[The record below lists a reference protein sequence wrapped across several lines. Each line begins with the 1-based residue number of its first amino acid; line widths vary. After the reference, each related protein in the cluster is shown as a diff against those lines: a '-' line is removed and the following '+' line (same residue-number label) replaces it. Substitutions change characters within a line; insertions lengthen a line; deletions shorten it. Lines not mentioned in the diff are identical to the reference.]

1 MGEWGEKQGE
11 VQEGG
16 EDMEDFILPLE
27 LKCWQRNRKG
37 KGGMD
42 MGYMELDKEWLL
54 GSVFGINMC
63 DHVKFLDDALIRKSK
78 CIQYSDDWFK
88 EDMAVERNL
97 AAWDMARL
105 ALLTMYGIS
114 YNFTRTSDYYGIC
127 TDDGSDWLY
136 RVERDDGRQ

>member
-1 MGEWGEKQGE
+1 
-11 VQEGG
+11 
-16 EDMEDFILPLE
+16 
-27 LKCWQRNRKG
+27 
-37 KGGMD
+37 

-63 DHVKFLDDALIRKSK
+63 EHVKFLDEALIRKNK

-88 EDMAVERNL
+88 EYMAVERNL
-97 AAWDMARL
+97 AAWDMAKL

-127 TDDGSDWLY
+127 TDDGEWLY
-136 RVERDDGRQ
+136 RVTRTTQDMAV